1 MDESFMVVPEEELNN
16 TYLLYADE
24 SDAQLANQT
33 ITSNMNL
40 PQDSQTT
47 GWDMVAQI
55 MGGDYI
61 GFWCIKKPDVSN
73 PTLLEGVVIEIEAEY
88 EPSWFEE
95 TE

>member
-1 MDESFMVVPEEELNN
+1 MVVPEEELNN
-16 TYLLYADE
+16 ICILYADE

-33 ITSNMNL
+33 ITSNMSL

-47 GWDMVAQI
+47 SWDAVAQI
-55 MGGDYI
+55 ISGDYT
-61 GFWCIKKPDVSN
+61 GFWFIKKPDVSN
-73 PTLLEGVVIEIEAEY
+73 PALLEGVEIEIEAEY